1 MEQKDNSIV
10 IFKNDKKTK
19 ENQPD
24 YKVKM
29 VVDGKVKEASVW
41 IRESASGVK
50 YMSGPVQD
58 PYVQPEAPAPAP
70 EQAPISTSKKIQ
82 DATAPDDLPF

>member
-24 YKVKM
+24 YKIKM
-29 VVDGKVKEASVW
+29 MVDGKVKEASVW
-41 IRESASGVK
+41 IKESASGVK
-50 YMSGPVQD
+50 YMSGPIQD
-58 PYVQPEAPAPAP
+58 PYVQTDAPAPSTA
-70 EQAPISTSKKIQ
+70 QAPVSTSKKIQ
-82 DATAPDDLPF
+82 DATEPDDLPF

>member
-70 EQAPISTSKKIQ
+70 STAPISTSKKIQ

>member
-1 MEQKDNSIV
+1 MEQKDNTVV
-10 IFKNDKKTK
+10 IFKNDRKTA

-24 YKVKM
+24 YKMKIM
-29 VVDGKVKEASVW
+29 MDGKMKEASLW

-58 PYVQPEAPAPAP
+58 PYVKPQDPA
-70 EQAPISTSKKIQ
+70 QAPISTSKKIQ
-82 DATAPDDLPF
+82 DATEADDDLPF